1 MPADP
6 NMKILVVDD
15 MSTMR
20 RIVKNILK
28 QLGFNNLEE
37 AENGQEALTKLKAD
51 TYGFV
56 VSDWNMP
63 VMMGIDMLRAIRA
76 DETLKKIPVLM
87 ATAEAQK
94 ENLMEAVQAGVSNY
108 VVKPFT
114 AETMQKRSTTS
125 SSNRLLTGEGMMAQ
139 VRAAAKSQGAV
150 NEDEP
155 VQKAPDTKLY
165 EELGELARFI
175 DTTMKALSE
184 FSAPVNASTEQLPQ
198 AQTHLLNLKTQTEQ
212 GTHRVMLEVE
222 AIQDNHAQISKMLKE
237 MTQTLQ
243 QAKVSPAFI
252 QQMHTLGQTLGHD
265 DKRLLDIMT
274 ALSFQDLVAQSVN
287 KLVTIL
293 DEVEHKLLQLVVVFG
308 PYQKQAA
315 KTDQGKASEMLKQ
328 LEATKNTSMDQD
340 LADEILKQFGFN

>member
-76 DETLKKIPVLM
+76 DEKLKKIPVLM
-87 ATAEAQK
+87 VTAEAQK

-114 AETMQKRSTTS
+114 AETMQEK
-125 SSNRLLTGEGMMAQ
+125 
-139 VRAAAKSQGAV
+139 
-150 NEDEP
+150 
-155 VQKAPDTKLY
+155 
-165 EELGELARFI
+165 I
-175 DTTMKALSE
+175 
-184 FSAPVNASTEQLPQ
+184 
-198 AQTHLLNLKTQTEQ
+198 
-212 GTHRVMLEVE
+212 
-222 AIQDNHAQISKMLKE
+222 
-237 MTQTLQ
+237 
-243 QAKVSPAFI
+243 
-252 QQMHTLGQTLGHD
+252 
-265 DKRLLDIMT
+265 
-274 ALSFQDLVAQSVN
+274 N
-287 KLVTIL
+287 KIF
-293 DEVEHKLLQLVVVFG
+293 K
-308 PYQKQAA
+308 
-315 KTDQGKASEMLKQ
+315 
-328 LEATKNTSMDQD
+328 
-340 LADEILKQFGFN
+340 